1 MRSSL
6 SLSLI
11 SSPLRSTVTVWSL
24 PVKRKGVLQSGLT
37 GEPGFAPQV
46 RPPGLN
52 PHGRRDRHLGLGH
65 EGAVDVELGAPGSA
79 LPVGDV
85 RRSGGLELEAQLV
98 ASLRYG
104 LGEDTR

>member
-1 MRSSL
+1 MGVVTG
-6 SLSLI
+6 I
-11 SSPLRSTVTVWSL
+11 SVSATRVP
-24 PVKRKGVLQSGLT
+24 
-37 GEPGFAPQV
+37 
-46 RPPGLN
+46 
-52 PHGRRDRHLGLGH
+52 
-65 EGAVDVELGAPGSA
+65 VDVELGAPGSA